1 MIQKYPVSKTM
12 AVAKT
17 KIYLQKA
24 TYLMRF
30 EELSMTMYTF
40 DRKMNAYKTINASI
54 LLFGYLSCFC
64 CFGLFLT
71 VFQRRTPFE
80 FLENTRDI
88 VIVFESCV
96 CCDVCQWAIGR
107 K

>member
-24 TYLMRF
+24 TDLMQF

-40 DRKMNAYKTINASI
+40 DRKMNVYKTINCKYITFQVSV
-54 LLFGYLSCFC
+54 LL
-64 CFGLFLT
+64 
-71 VFQRRTPFE
+71 
-80 FLENTRDI
+80 
-88 VIVFESCV
+88 
-96 CCDVCQWAIGR
+96 
-107 K
+107 

>member
-30 EELSMTMYTF
+30 EEFSMTMYTF
-40 DRKMNAYKTINASI
+40 DRKMNVYKTINCKYITFRVSV
-54 LLFGYLSCFC
+54 LL
-64 CFGLFLT
+64 
-71 VFQRRTPFE
+71 
-80 FLENTRDI
+80 
-88 VIVFESCV
+88 
-96 CCDVCQWAIGR
+96 
-107 K
+107 